1 MTKGALD
8 DGGTGEISTSKLDR
22 TRWWNNMTDDL
33 YEFDPQDLRK
43 ALLKM
48 SEPRRTELMGRA
60 IGGNSRATMKVR
72 RIAGET
78 LKQSRERAKQIK
90 ALQILGNAT
99 GKDILK
105 ILSNLN

>member
-1 MTKGALD
+1 
-8 DGGTGEISTSKLDR
+8 
-22 TRWWNNMTDDL
+22 
-33 YEFDPQDLRK
+33 
-43 ALLKM
+43 
-48 SEPRRTELMGRA
+48 MGRA